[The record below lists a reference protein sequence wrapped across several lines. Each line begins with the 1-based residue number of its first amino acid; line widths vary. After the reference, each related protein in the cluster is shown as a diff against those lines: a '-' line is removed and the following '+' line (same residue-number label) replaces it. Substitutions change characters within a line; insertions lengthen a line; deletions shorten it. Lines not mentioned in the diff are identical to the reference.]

1 MDGSLALLASR
12 RYGSLSPLRYP
23 GGKAALAGVFA
34 DTIADL
40 HLSDPTYVE
49 PYAGGAGAGVAL
61 LRQGLVSHLV
71 INDLDPA
78 VHAFWASVVDD
89 NEAFL
94 RLLDDTPLTVPE
106 WRHQREIYRAA
117 DTTDRLGLGFAFFYL
132 NRTNRS
138 GVLSGGVIGGLQ
150 QTGKDKI
157 GARFPRATLR
167 ERLTAVGAARQNI
180 TVSNR
185 DGRDVISDYG
195 QDENVFMYIDPP
207 YVRAGS
213 MLYLN
218 AFDEQDHRDLAGT
231 VRGIP
236 AAHWLLTYDIA
247 PLVEELYE
255 DQFMR
260 TYELHY
266 SNRHRRLASEWLVAS
281 RSVAQALMRQSTAAR
296 SA

>member
-1 MDGSLALLASR
+1 
-12 RYGSLSPLRYP
+12 
-23 GGKAALAGVFA
+23 
-34 DTIADL
+34 
-40 HLSDPTYVE
+40 
-49 PYAGGAGAGVAL
+49 
-61 LRQGLVSHLV
+61 
-71 INDLDPA
+71 
-78 VHAFWASVVDD
+78 
-89 NEAFL
+89 
-94 RLLDDTPLTVPE
+94 
-106 WRHQREIYRAA
+106 
-117 DTTDRLGLGFAFFYL
+117 
-132 NRTNRS
+132 
-138 GVLSGGVIGGLQ
+138 
-150 QTGKDKI
+150 
-157 GARFPRATLR
+157 
-167 ERLTAVGAARQNI
+167 
-180 TVSNR
+180 VSNR

-281 RSVAQALMRQSTAAR
+281 RGVAQALMRQSTAAR